1 MSRTRQASVTC
12 PGCGGRIGLETFS
25 SVNADRHPELRAAV
39 LDGSLQRAGCACGV
53 TVRIG
58 PELSYLDVAHGHW
71 IAVEPHERLPDWRDR
86 EQAATALHAVAF
98 GPAAPQAARDLGAA
112 VTARLVF
119 GWDALREKL
128 VARELGLDD
137 VALEGL
143 KLLIMKQ
150 QGLVPQAGEE
160 LRLLSGDGERLRL
173 GLVTV
178 ATGEAPTGVEAP
190 RSLHDDVATGTDWAP
205 LRADL
210 SAGLFVDAQ
219 RLYYGD

>member
-12 PGCGGRIGLETFS
+12 PGCEARLGVVTYS

-39 LDGSLQRAGCACGV
+39 LDGSLQRVACACGV

-71 IAVEPHERLPDWRDR
+71 IAVEPHERLRDWRDR
-86 EQAATALHAVAF
+86 ERAATALHAVAF
-98 GPAAPQAARDLGAA
+98 GPAAPEAARELGAA

-150 QGLVPQAGEE
+150 QGLLPQAGEE

-190 RSLHDDVATGTDWAP
+190 RSLLDDVGGDADWAP

-219 RLYYGD
+219 RLYLGD